1 MKIAIF
7 FLSAVFSFSAFAQ
20 STTASVSSV
29 AAEQPATAPSTVVGA
44 ESQPAASTG
53 TLASEPSSGESTA
66 KLRDVLKN
74 KKYEEDHLIT
84 DSKLRADEGSFSKY
98 SLKFNL
104 SYYGPTV
111 SDLGAA
117 DQPNP
122 DHSISPKET
131 ALGGSLGGRYRMDST
146 HTISAGTGLK
156 AVHPFHGM
164 ERIDTNT
171 PYMSYDIS
179 SRWRGIQMRNSPGA
193 SIVTIPNYTQV
204 GEFASLDYNFSA
216 VFDLGVSKWALGT
229 DVTFGYYL
237 YNRDY
242 TAKDGRAQ
250 RFNISTSPFLK
261 YNFTDKLSVNTSVG
275 LAWWNPRQL
284 EKKDA
289 PVLYNSSVTQRLG
302 LAYALTRDIYFSP
315 YLSFFPGRLATD
327 LTTLNFS
334 TIFSVL

>member
-20 STTASVSSV
+20 STSTSVSAV
-29 AAEQPATAPSTVVGA
+29 AAETQPGM

-53 TLASEPSSGESTA
+53 TLTPEPSSGESTA

-111 SDLGAA
+111 GDLGAA

-122 DHSISPKET
+122 DKSNSPKET

-146 HTISAGTGLK
+146 HTISAGSGLK

-164 ERIDTNT
+164 ERVDLNT

-179 SRWRGIQMRNSPGA
+179 SRWHGIQMRNSPGA
-193 SIVTIPNYTQV
+193 SYVTVPNYTST

-216 VFDLGVSKWALGT
+216 VFDLGISKWALGN
-229 DVTFGYYL
+229 DVSLGYYL

-242 TAKDGRAQ
+242 QTADKKAV
-250 RFNISTSPFLK
+250 RFSVSTSPFLK
-261 YNFTDKLSVNTSVG
+261 YNFTDKFSMNTSIG
-275 LAWWNPRQL
+275 LAWYNPRQL
-284 EKKDA
+284 ERKDA
-289 PVLYNSSVTQRLG
+289 PVLYNNSVTQRLG
-302 LAYALTRDIYFSP
+302 LAYAFTRDIYFTP
-315 YLSFFPGRLATD
+315 YLSFFPGKLATD